1 MATLVLTLVGT
12 DRAGLV
18 AAVAEVIDA
27 HGGNWEHSELAELAG
42 AFAGVVQVS
51 APDERLDALRAALDD
66 VPGLVTVSLPGEG
79 SGTAADTPAH
89 RLSLTVLGN
98 DHPGIV
104 HEISAALGAHGV
116 SIDRMRTETR
126 DAAMAGGRLFEATVS
141 AVVPP
146 TVEVAAVI
154 ADLERIAAELQV
166 DVTARD

>member
-1 MATLVLTLVGT
+1 MAILVLTLVGT

-51 APDERLDALRAALDD
+51 VPEERLDDLQAALDA
-66 VPGLVTVSLPGEG
+66 VPGLVTVSVPGEG
-79 SGTAADTPAH
+79 GGAPHDTTSR
-89 RLSLTVLGN
+89 RLSFTVLGN

-104 HEISAALGAHGV
+104 HEISAALGSHGV

-146 TVEVAAVI
+146 SVEVAAVI

-166 DVTARD
+166 DVAARD